1 MAYDGV
7 EPLDAAGAILRGLS
21 GPANNS
27 KQQKVQ
33 SWQSRRLAFR
43 KLSAMK

>member
-21 GPANNS
+21 GPAKDSS
-27 KQQKVQ
+27 KQKVQ
-33 SWQSRRLAFR
+33 SWQSRRLAFQ